1 MQQAHQASSYQK
13 SNSEILSEVV
23 RMRDEIINT
32 LLTLTKVIKS
42 MAKKSEKKKHTE
54 GRLGSRKY
62 RCIIYTKSI
71 RKQ

>member
-42 MAKKSEKKKHTE
+42 MAKKSEKKNILRVGWGAESTDV
-54 GRLGSRKY
+54 
-62 RCIIYTKSI
+62 
-71 RKQ
+71 